1 MTQPMEDS
9 QRTDHTVAHSLD
21 CRGLKCPMP
30 IYKSSLAMKQ
40 LEAGQ
45 VLEIICTDPGSLS
58 DFPAFAKQGKHELL
72 SSEEKDGVQTFHIR
86 KRVD

>member
-1 MTQPMEDS
+1 MTQPIENS

-30 IYKSSLAMKQ
+30 IYKSSMAMKQ
-40 LEAGQ
+40 LEPGQ
-45 VLEIICTDPGSLS
+45 ILEIICTDPGSLL

-72 SSEEKDGVQTFHIR
+72 SSAELDDVQTFLIR
-86 KRVD
+86 KREG